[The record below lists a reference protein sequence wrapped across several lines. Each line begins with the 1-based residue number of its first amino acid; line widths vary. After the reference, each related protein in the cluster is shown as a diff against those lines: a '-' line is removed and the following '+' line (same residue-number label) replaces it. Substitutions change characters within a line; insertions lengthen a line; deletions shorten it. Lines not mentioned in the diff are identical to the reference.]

1 MSTQPARDDGLAAD
15 LARGLVYTHN
25 RANANTAAA
34 HDANASVLAMVELLI
49 ERGVLDREAYEARR
63 EEVAEQVRRQFLG
76 RGMGVAMQEFAVGKY
91 EFQGGAEIDC
101 ANRVDLCKAACC
113 RLPFALSKEDV
124 EEGVIRWDLGRP
136 YVIKQDQDGACTH
149 LDRQT
154 LGCGVYRQRP
164 IPCRGYDCRNDKRI
178 WLDFDNRVVN
188 PRIGEPGWP
197 TETAEPDDCERP

>member
-1 MSTQPARDDGLAAD
+1 MSTRRDDGLAD

-34 HDANASVLAMVELLI
+34 HDANASVQAVVELLI
-49 ERGVLDREAYEARR
+49 ERHLLDRETFDARR
-63 EEVAEQVRRQFLG
+63 IETAEQVRRRFLEQ
-76 RGMGVAMQEFAVGKY
+76 GMGVAMQEFEVGKY
-91 EFQGGAEIDC
+91 EFEGGPEIDC
-101 ANRVDLCKAACC
+101 ENRVALCKAACC

-136 YVIKQDQDGACTH
+136 YVIQQESDGYCTH

-154 LGCGVYRQRP
+154 LGCSAYRQRP

-188 PRIGEPGWP
+188 PGIDDPAWP
-197 TETAEPDDCERP
+197 QQQAGGHVA